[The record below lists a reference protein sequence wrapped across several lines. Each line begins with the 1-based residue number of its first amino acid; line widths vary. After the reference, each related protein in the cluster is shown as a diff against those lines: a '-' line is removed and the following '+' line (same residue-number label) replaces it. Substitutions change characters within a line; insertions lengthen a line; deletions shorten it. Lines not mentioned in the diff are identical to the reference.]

1 MERLQAKG
9 EIPQEELAALESDM
23 TGKVIRS
30 QICHNS
36 LSVLT
41 LNSYLK
47 IMLASWRGTGFEVV
61 NVLRE
66 VSPTLS
72 QLLRGSL
79 TIFASGSRQGT
90 EGFNSD

>member
-41 LNSYLK
+41 LNLYLK
-47 IMLASWRGTGFEVV
+47 IMLASWRGTRYEIMQ
-61 NVLRE
+61 VLRE
-66 VSPTLS
+66 VTYIATDLDRSP
-72 QLLRGSL
+72 
-79 TIFASGSRQGT
+79 
-90 EGFNSD
+90 N

>member
-23 TGKVIRS
+23 TVKVIRS

-47 IMLASWRGTGFEVV
+47 IMLASWRGTRYEIMQ
-61 NVLRE
+61 VLRE
-66 VSPTLS
+66 VTYIATDLDRSP
-72 QLLRGSL
+72 
-79 TIFASGSRQGT
+79 
-90 EGFNSD
+90 N